1 MILKKP
7 ILKNLSMM
15 SFSLP
20 SSLISRN
27 YSSGVMKLEIQLAI
41 GPTLGSQ

>member
-7 ILKNLSMM
+7 IRKNLSMM

-20 SSLISRN
+20 YSLISRN
-27 YSSGVMKLEIQLAI
+27 YSSGAMKLEIQFAI
-41 GPTLGSQ
+41 GPALGSQ